1 MDESRQVRKR
11 RFKDAAYGHLSRIGK
26 ALASPKR
33 LELLDLLCQTER
45 TVEQLAEH
53 AEISVANAS
62 QHLQVLQAA
71 QLIQGRKH
79 GRFVIF
85 SLADALVC
93 DFFRSYRNL
102 AEERLAEIK
111 RIREIFL
118 DDLKELYPV
127 DGETLMKRVKT
138 GEVVVIDVRPE
149 EEYRA
154 GHIRGALG
162 IPLEKLKQRLSKLPR
177 TKDIVAYCRGP
188 YCMFA
193 PDAVRVMRSRGL
205 RAFRLDLSVHDWSA
219 LGLPIAAGAEASSKA
234 LAGRRAQ

>member
-1 MDESRQVRKR
+1 MSESRQVRKR
-11 RFKDAAYGHLSRIGK
+11 QFKDAAYGHLARIGK

-71 QLIQGRKH
+71 QLIQGRKQ

-85 SLADALVC
+85 SLADAVVC

-102 AEERLAEIK
+102 AEDRLAEIK
-111 RIREIFL
+111 RIREIFV
-118 DDLKELYPV
+118 DDWKELYPV
-127 DGETLMKRVKT
+127 DGETLMKRVKA
-138 GEVVVIDVRPE
+138 GEAVVIDVRPE

-154 GHIRGALG
+154 GHIRGAVG
-162 IPLEKLKQRLSKLPR
+162 IPLEKLKWRLSKLPR
-177 TKDIVAYCRGP
+177 RKDIVAYCRGP

-193 PDAVRVMRSRGL
+193 ADAVRVMRSQGL
-205 RAFRLDLSVHDWSA
+205 RAFRLDMSIHDWSA
-219 LGLPIAAGAEASSKA
+219 RGFPLAAGAEASSKA
-234 LAGRRAQ
+234 LAGRRTQ